1 MPLGVCVYVC
11 VTLHAA
17 GTHFIKLIRIDLWHC
32 ASAGTSERLAAQALQ
47 GEWSDSLRLKNRGR
61 ESESE
66 PEPEPES
73 KWNSGEGIFLAPFA
87 SRVLKMLKY
96 HSACSVKSLSLFLL
110 LLLVVGVGWWWNGS
124 GRSKGCGGS

>member
-47 GEWSDSLRLKNRGR
+47 GEWSDSLRLKNGGR

-66 PEPEPES
+66 PES
-73 KWNSGEGIFLAPFA
+73 KWKSGEGIFLAPFA
-87 SRVLKMLKY
+87 SRVLKIP
-96 HSACSVKSLSLFLL
+96 F
-110 LLLVVGVGWWWNGS
+110 GVLG
-124 GRSKGCGGS
+124 